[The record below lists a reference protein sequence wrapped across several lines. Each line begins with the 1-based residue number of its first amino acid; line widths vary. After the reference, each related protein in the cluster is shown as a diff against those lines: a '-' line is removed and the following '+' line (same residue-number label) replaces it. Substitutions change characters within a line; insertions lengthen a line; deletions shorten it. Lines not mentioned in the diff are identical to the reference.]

1 MSLPF
6 IPGKHKLFSKNLKLL
21 HGAASGG
28 KAESNA
34 ESERIRANPRD
45 PYRCHFNI
53 ENTAIL
59 LHGTAAVEK
68 LNPTD
73 AKELSRRSI
82 RIQKF
87 DTEVGHSATKF
98 RKFRQITRL

>member
-1 MSLPF
+1 MAQPAGFSLNVSLPF

-45 PYRCHFNI
+45 PYRCQFNI
-53 ENTAIL
+53 EDAAI

-68 LNPTD
+68 LNRTD
-73 AKELSRRSI
+73 AEELSRRSI
-82 RIQKF
+82 RIQ
-87 DTEVGHSATKF
+87 
-98 RKFRQITRL
+98 I